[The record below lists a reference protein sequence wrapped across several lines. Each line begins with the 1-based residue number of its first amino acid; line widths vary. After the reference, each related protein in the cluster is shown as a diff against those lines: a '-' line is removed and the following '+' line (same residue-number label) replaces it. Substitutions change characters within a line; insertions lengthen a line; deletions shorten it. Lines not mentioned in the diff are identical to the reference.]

1 MSLAQEG
8 REEYYNTALQGVVTA
23 RADQSLSRTVKWCW
37 RHSSVRRVSVYRG
50 SLV

>member
-8 REEYYNTALQGVVTA
+8 REEYYNTSLHEVVTD
-23 RADQSLSRTVKWCW
+23 RAAQSLSRTVKRCW
-37 RHSSVRRVSVYRG
+37 SHSSVRRVTVYRG